1 MATVPEQHVQRDPGV
16 EPERNE
22 RSLASLLKELRDEA
36 TTLMRE
42 ELTLAK
48 TEISDKISRVG
59 SNVGYLAGGAMVAF
73 AGLIVLLLAI
83 AAGLYIGLLAMG
95 VAVAIAMWL
104 APLIVGVIVIAIGYA
119 MLQKA
124 INTLQNEPAMPQRT
138 VKTVQDD
145 KNWIKEK
152 VSR

>member
-1 MATVPEQHVQRDPGV
+1 MATIPEDHAQRDH
-16 EPERNE
+16 RIDNDRSD
-22 RSLASLLKELRDEA
+22 RSLGSLLKELRDET

-48 TEISDKISRVG
+48 TEMSEKINRVSR
-59 SNVGYLAGGAMVAF
+59 NVAYLAGGGLVAF
-73 AGLIVLLLAI
+73 AGLIVLLLAMS
-83 AAGLYIGLLAMG
+83 AGLRNAL
-95 VAVAIAMWL
+95 IAWEVSAPTALWL
-104 APLIVGVIVIAIGYA
+104 APLIVSLVVIAIGYA
-119 MLQKA
+119 LLQKA
-124 INTLQNEPAMPQRT
+124 ISTLKNESAIPERT